1 MSATTPPL
9 HNFMTNKP
17 QAKKLTTKKP
27 RAQNSGKNSIAAQR
41 RRALYRKAHGRIKAA
56 EAQGYYLECIA
67 LIESMIADQLESLL
81 AKQHP
86 VVEERLTDFATLGR
100 LCNKNKYTNLPS
112 DLESCLD
119 DVLLWADSRN
129 TALHEM
135 VKLSENNLQTWED
148 KQSKAKAAIPKGLTL
163 LKQLSSIVRRE
174 KKKADQ
180 INNI

>member
-1 MSATTPPL
+1 M
-9 HNFMTNKP
+9 NNKKQP
-17 QAKKLTTKKP
+17 TKSKRTRAKN
-27 RAQNSGKNSIAAQR
+27 AGKNRQE
-41 RRALYRKAHGRIKAA
+41 LYRKAHGRIKAA
-56 EAQGYYLECIA
+56 KAHGYYLECIA

-81 AKQHP
+81 AKQYP
-86 VVEERLTDFATLGR
+86 VGEERLTDFACLER
-100 LCNKNKYTNLPS
+100 LCKKNKYTNLPS

-119 DVLLWADSRN
+119 DVLLWADCRN